1 MGTKAIS
8 LMCGNEGDNGCSWKK
23 LYRAF
28 GNVNSAFVP
37 FQINYITETTDD
49 YVAINPKVLR
59 CNESVDATKPSCSC
73 MDCSLV
79 YETLIQPA
87 VLADVDEDFVFGLHK
102 YTFLS
107 ALLFLIGSAF
117 FLIIVSYDS
126 SDNSGE

>member
-1 MGTKAIS
+1 MGKKAIPV
-8 LMCGNEGDNGCSWKK
+8 MCGNEGDNGCSWKN
-23 LYRAF
+23 LYRAL
-28 GNVNSAFVP
+28 GNVNAPFVP
-37 FQINYITETTDD
+37 FQINYITETRDD

-79 YETLIQPA
+79 YETQIQPA
-87 VLADVDEDFVFGLHK
+87 LPADVDEDFVFGLHK